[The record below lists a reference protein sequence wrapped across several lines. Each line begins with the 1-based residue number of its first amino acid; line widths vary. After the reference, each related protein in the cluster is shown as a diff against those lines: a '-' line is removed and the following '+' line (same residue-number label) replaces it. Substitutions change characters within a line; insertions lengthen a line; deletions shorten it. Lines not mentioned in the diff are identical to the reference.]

1 MPIPEIRINSQQI
14 PNIEVNGTGI
24 PFIKQVDTSIRPIG
38 VRPVGV
44 YQLADIPVSYTH
56 LTLPTI
62 YSV

>member
-38 VRPVGV
+38 VRPVG
-44 YQLADIPVSYTH
+44 AVSYTH
-56 LTLPTI
+56 LRAHETD
-62 YSV
+62 S